1 MTSTTPATTS
11 GGLTATLATA
21 DAVGYTRPFVQPL
34 PVWDYWW
41 ALLFPLLLA
50 ICIVYKACKVT
61 RLSELPRAAAG
72 MLFWVLAA
80 LVAIAAGL
88 MVWVRLMQ

>member
-1 MTSTTPATTS
+1 MS
-11 GGLTATLATA
+11 GWMAAITYGHGSALAFA
-21 DAVGYTRPFVQPL
+21 AAAGGYTRPFVQPL
-34 PVWDYWW
+34 PVWDHWW
-41 ALLFPLLLA
+41 ALLLPLLVA

-80 LVAIAAGL
+80 LLAISAGL
-88 MVWVRLMQ
+88 AVWVRLMQ